1 MQRQATLGS
10 QKVVPNENAQIQPN
24 SRLSHQASFER
35 QKTGGS
41 IMGMKPG
48 NPGSSYRPDGSVRG
62 SLEALSQTSK
72 RGKDSHVKALQ
83 VRIESAMFDSP
94 DYKYFIAVTLEDGLA
109 SGDQVSSFQL
119 TQPPLDLKETKD

>member
-10 QKVVPNENAQIQPN
+10 QKVLPNENAQIQPN

-41 IMGMKPG
+41 IMTMKPG

-94 DYKYFIAVTLEDGLA
+94 DYKYFIAVTLENGLQP
-109 SGDQVSSFQL
+109 GDQVSYLNLL
-119 TQPPLDLKETKD
+119 TF